1 MARSATQGEILATT
15 LSQLHGRLYAPATR
29 EVVGS
34 DALAVAYILEGA
46 RSDNLATTTTRQGT
60 DINDIVRSTH
70 HILVVLHNDN
80 RVTRIAQALKARDK
94 AVVIPLVQADAW
106 LIEDVEDIHEFR
118 AYLRSEAYTL
128 CLTTRYGAR
137 STRQRQVAEAH
148 IYQEAY
154 TLAYLLN
161 DVAGD
166 GTLLRYISHLDYAGV
181 MERAIR
187 RAKLPAA
194 YSEGFNPHIKM
205 AFASALSLGVV
216 SEAEYM
222 DFELTRPLCQPEVFE
237 KLSQA
242 LPEGV
247 KLLRLK
253 PVREPKPCKG
263 KKHKALMAEVE
274 EAEYELLLPMAE
286 GAGWDGAVNAVK
298 AYNEAKEAFVHR
310 VTPKTDKQIETKQYM
325 LQPVKLS
332 MAGDLLKL
340 NMDIAITQTGSV
352 KPGEV
357 LELLVKEYGLPG
369 ILGRVLIRRT
379 AMKGQGKPL
388 IELV

>member
-1 MARSATQGEILATT
+1 MYKYRAEITKGEEI
-15 LSQLHGRLYAPATR
+15 
-29 EVVGS
+29 
-34 DALAVAYILEGA
+34 
-46 RSDNLATTTTRQGT
+46 
-60 DINDIVRSTH
+60 
-70 HILVVLHNDN
+70 
-80 RVTRIAQALKARDK
+80 
-94 AVVIPLVQADAW
+94 
-106 LIEDVEDIHEFR
+106 
-118 AYLRSEAYTL
+118 
-128 CLTTRYGAR
+128 
-137 STRQRQVAEAH
+137 
-148 IYQEAY
+148 
-154 TLAYLLN
+154 
-161 DVAGD
+161 
-166 GTLLRYISHLDYAGV
+166 RYISHLDYAGV

-286 GAGWDGAVNAVK
+286 GADWNGAVNAVK
-298 AYNEAKEAFVHR
+298 AYNEAKEVFVHR

-325 LQPVKLS
+325 MQPVKLS